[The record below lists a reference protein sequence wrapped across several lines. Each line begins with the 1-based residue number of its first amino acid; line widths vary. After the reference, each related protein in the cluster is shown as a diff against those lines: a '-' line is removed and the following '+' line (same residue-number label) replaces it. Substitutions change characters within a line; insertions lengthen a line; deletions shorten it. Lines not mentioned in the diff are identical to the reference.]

1 MGKKYDWFF
10 IVLLFISVICAPA
23 IVSAQNVNQQNFSN
37 IQVDDLTDDQIR
49 QYMLQVESSGL
60 SDDQLEQVALA
71 RGMDQ
76 TQVTKLRQRIE
87 KMRKSDGNSKNNNQ
101 RNGNTRQ
108 GKNDQPAKGRQ
119 LNYDAENYRTDSTD
133 TYSDSL
139 QRQQRKLT
147 EAERALA
154 ELKSKIFG
162 ADLFKNARPTF
173 EPNLRLATPKNYQ
186 IGPDDEILIDIYGY
200 SEVSYNLTVS
210 PEGSI
215 NIPNVGVVSVSGT
228 TIEQATSRIKSRLST
243 IYTGLRSGN
252 TSVNIAIGNI
262 RSIKVVLTGEVVKPG
277 TYTIPSVATV
287 FNALYFSGGP
297 TENGSFRQIE
307 IIRAGK
313 KVATL
318 DIYDFLLNGSLAN
331 NIRLQDQDVIRIP
344 TYKKRVEVVGQ
355 VKRPG
360 IFEMKDSETMNDLI
374 RFAGDFNEQA
384 YKARIKVLKNTS
396 TERRIMDVLAD
407 NFSTYKPESGD
418 KFFVN
423 KILDRFENRVTIEG
437 AVFRPGQYELEK
449 GLTLSQ
455 LIKKAEGLREDAF
468 KNRGYIARFKDDL
481 NTEIVS
487 FDVGKIMSGQSP
499 DIALKREDVVNIS
512 SLFDLREEYKIT
524 VEGDVISPG
533 ELPYAENMSL
543 EDVIIQSGGFK
554 ESATP
559 KRVEVS
565 RRVRN
570 SDAMSKA
577 AVTAQ
582 VFQLDIDKDL
592 KQVGG
597 SFKLQPFDIVV
608 VRGSTGYEVQ
618 RQVKVEGE
626 VLYPGYYTV
635 SRKNEKISDLI
646 KRAGGLTA
654 LSYTDGASLKRSKKN
669 DTTEIGR
676 DQEAQRLA
684 RLQKLQRSV
693 RDTAK
698 LSADE
703 TESIR
708 NDYVG
713 INLTKILQDSSARE
727 NLLLEDGDIV
737 NVPRQLQTVKVS
749 GEVLSPGSSVFQ
761 NGRGFKSYISGGGG
775 FTERALKRRSYIIYA
790 NGSVKSTKKL
800 FFFNNYPRVRPGAEI
815 FVPKKSDRRKL
826 TANELIGL
834 TSGIASLGAI
844 ILGVIN
850 LSK

>member
-1 MGKKYDWFF
+1 MGKRYDWVFV
-10 IVLLFISVICAPA
+10 VLLFMSVIWAPA
-23 IVSAQNVNQQNFSN
+23 IVSAQNINQQNFSS

-49 QYMLQVESSGL
+49 QYMRQIESSGL
-60 SDDQLEQVALA
+60 SDDQLSQVALA

-76 TQVTKLRQRIE
+76 SQVDKLRQRIE
-87 KMRKSDGNSKNNNQ
+87 KVRQQDNKNNTKNGGSQ
-101 RNGNTRQ
+101 RNDNSGRNNTAQ
-108 GKNDQPAKGRQ
+108 AKGRQ
-119 LNYDAENYRTDSTD
+119 LNYDDENNRDSTN
-133 TYSDSL
+133 TFSDSL

-162 ADLFKNARPTF
+162 ADLFKNAKPTF

-200 SEVSYNLTVS
+200 SEASYTLTVS

-215 NIPNVGVVSVSGT
+215 NIPNIGVVSVAGT
-228 TIEQATSRIKSRLST
+228 TIEQATSRIKSSLST

-313 KVATL
+313 KVAIL
-318 DIYDFLLNGSLAN
+318 DLYDFLLNGSLAN
-331 NIRLQDQDVIRIP
+331 NVRLQDQDVIRIP

-360 IFEMKDSETMNDLI
+360 IFEMKENESMNDLI

-384 YKARIKVLKNTS
+384 YKARIKVLKNTN
-396 TERRIMDVLAD
+396 TERRITDVLAD
-407 NFSTYKPESGD
+407 NFSSYQPESGD

-487 FDVGKIMSGQSP
+487 FDVGKIITGQSP

-524 VEGDVISPG
+524 VEGDVITPG

-582 VFQLDIDKDL
+582 VFQLDINKDL

-597 SFKLQPFDIVV
+597 NFKLQPFDIVV

-618 RQVKVEGE
+618 RQVKIEGE

-635 SRKNEKISDLI
+635 TRKNEKIFDLV
-646 KRAGGLTA
+646 KRAGGLSA
-654 LSYTDGASLKRSKKN
+654 LAYTDGASLKRSKKS

-676 DQEAQRLA
+676 DQENQRLA
-684 RLQKLQRSV
+684 RLQKLQRST
-693 RDTAK
+693 RDTSK
-698 LSADE
+698 LNDDADI
-703 TESIR
+703 IR

-713 INLTKILQDSSARE
+713 INLTRIIRDSSVRE
-727 NLLLEDGDIV
+727 NLLLEDGDII

-749 GEVLSPGSSVFQ
+749 GEILSPGSSVYQ
-761 NGRGFKSYISGGGG
+761 NGRSFKSYISGGGG

-800 FFFNNYPRVRPGAEI
+800 FFFNNYPRVRPGAEV